1 MLVSGVATKNVEITH
16 GGRSGRS
23 VGRSRKRGS
32 DLYSSNLELF
42 FLLHENFTMAEYVHQ
57 NLEGMLPELEE
68 MERMGVF
75 SSEEIR

>member
-16 GGRSGRS
+16 G
-23 VGRSRKRGS
+23 GRSRKRGS

-42 FLLHENFTMAEYVHQ
+42 FLLHENFTMAEYVHL